1 MSTMTVPNAT
11 LATTPSSGVRTGL
24 VISAVLGL
32 GNIPFLFPWV
42 DWGAEAPPIGLLLV
56 NTAIGM
62 VSVVCVVLAW
72 NSGNRKA
79 IRINAAALIFN
90 ALMVV
95 PGLFVD
101 ASPFIKV
108 ISAVIVVATV
118 VAVVLTMRRTDQLP
132 VRVTD

>member
-1 MSTMTVPNAT
+1 MSFRKV
-11 LATTPSSGVRTGL
+11 
-24 VISAVLGL
+24 AVLGL